1 MSTPAD
7 HDPDTT
13 PAADPSFA
21 ETEMLPTDAPAEP
34 ERRFT
39 APSAFDAGSTQIIS
53 TPPDPATEIF
63 DVSGTEPPTDP
74 GRAAQAT
81 PQAIPARPVPPKR
94 GSWGWV
100 VALVLVIAALVAVV
114 ILVVV
119 LLTRGDSNAAGL
131 YQLGS
136 TIAASAANSGGPAA

>member
-1 MSTPAD
+1 MP
-7 HDPDTT
+7 
-13 PAADPSFA
+13 
-21 ETEMLPTDAPAEP
+21 
-34 ERRFT
+34 
-39 APSAFDAGSTQIIS
+39 
-53 TPPDPATEIF
+53 
-63 DVSGTEPPTDP
+63 GTEPPTDP